1 MKLIIFG
8 ATGTVGRQLAEQ
20 ALSENHQVTVFVR
33 NPAKFG
39 APHPNLRVMKGDVL
53 DPAAVR
59 QAVVGHDVVLCAL
72 GRPLMNKEQLRT
84 KGTQNIVQAMQQT
97 GVQRLICLSALGAA
111 ESRALLPMRYT
122 HLLIPLFMRRLYA
135 DHEQQEACIRG
146 SGLDWV
152 IVRPSNFLEG
162 PRTGAYRH
170 GFNRLDKS
178 WKLKIPTGDV
188 ADFMLKQLTD
198 NTYLRSAPAL
208 SC

>member
-33 NPAKFG
+33 DPARFG
-39 APHPNLRVMKGDVL
+39 APHHNLRVMKGDVL
-53 DPAAVR
+53 DAAAVR
-59 QAVVGHDVVLCAL
+59 KAVTGHDVVLCAL

-84 KGTQNIVQAMQQT
+84 KGTANIVQAMQQT
-97 GVQRLICLSALGAA
+97 GVQRLVCLSALGTA
-111 ESRALLPMRYT
+111 ESRGLLPMRYT

-135 DHEQQEACIRG
+135 DPEQQEACIRG

-162 PRTGAYRH
+162 PKTGAYQH
-170 GFNRLDKS
+170 GFSQLDKS

>member
-33 NPAKFG
+33 DPAKFG
-39 APHPNLRVMKGDVL
+39 APHHNLRVMKGDVL

-59 QAVVGHDVVLCAL
+59 QAVEGHDVVLCAL
-72 GRPLMNKEQLRT
+72 GRPLLNKEQLRS
-84 KGTQNIVQAMQQT
+84 KGTENIVQAMQKT
-97 GVQRLICLSALGAA
+97 GVQRLICLSALGTA
-111 ESRALLPMRYT
+111 ESRGLLPFHYT

-135 DHEQQEACIRG
+135 DHELQEACIRQ

-162 PRTGAYRH
+162 PKSGAYHH
-170 GFNRLDKS
+170 GFSQLDKS